1 MRALYLGTV
10 FSRTLVSS
18 LEANLRDSARR
29 WEHKG
34 RWSAVV
40 GHLKALAPSL
50 RSSGK
55 VYRELLPVGSAN
67 RELLLSNPRSA
78 LAAFKGLLWA
88 SLMSAFFW
96 EFVIFLFI
104 WRRP

>member
-1 MRALYLGTV
+1 
-10 FSRTLVSS
+10 
-18 LEANLRDSARR
+18 
-29 WEHKG
+29 
-34 RWSAVV
+34 
-40 GHLKALAPSL
+40 
-50 RSSGK
+50 
-55 VYRELLPVGSAN
+55 LPVGSAN